1 VQRLTFTSLA
11 LIRYSQEHVQNS
23 QVYISYGYKS
33 NDRLLELYGFV
44 EQDNPLE
51 DYTVDNLFE
60 LFEDHHHA
68 EQHAPLIEGDDVAG
82 NMLCIVCVLCNTSYT
97 LC

>member
-1 VQRLTFTSLA
+1 MA
-11 LIRYSQEHVQNS
+11 LFRQSQEHVQNS

-82 NMLCIVCVLCNTSYT
+82 NMLCIL
-97 LC
+97 